1 MERTI
6 DQQQLGWSVYSS
18 TYQIF
23 TREDWSE
30 LRKDTPMTLDD
41 TDLHNLAGIIEYVS
55 LREVT
60 EVYLP
65 LSRLLNLHVHARQT
79 LHAVREKFL
88 NTSTPKVP
96 YIIGIAGSVAAGKS
110 TTARIIQALL
120 SRWPNHPK
128 VDLVTTD
135 GFLYPND
142 VLEQKQLMHRKGFPE
157 SFDLK
162 RLVQFLLDVKSGCL
176 EVKAPV
182 YSHLTYDILAGESF
196 TVNNPDILIV
206 EGLNVLQHG
215 RSDAKTKIFI
225 SDFFDFSLYVDAD
238 EKNLEQW
245 YIKRFLRLCETS
257 FRDTSSYFKE
267 YSTLSTEE
275 ATQMASRIW
284 KEINGKNLTEHIK
297 PTRERARLI
306 MKKEGNHVVEK
317 IWLKKI

>member
-1 MERTI
+1 M
-6 DQQQLGWSVYSS
+6 YFS
-18 TYQIF
+18 TYQTF
-23 TREDWSE
+23 TREDWSK

-55 LREVT
+55 LKEVT

-65 LSRLLNLHVHARQT
+65 LSRLLNLHVYARQT
-79 LHAVREKFL
+79 LHAVREQFL
-88 NTSTPKVP
+88 NKSTPKVP

-135 GFLYPND
+135 GFLYPNSF
-142 VLEQKQLMHRKGFPE
+142 LEQQQLMNRKGFPE

-162 RLVQFLLDVKSGCL
+162 RLVQFLLDVKSGCQ
-176 EVKAPV
+176 EVHAPV
-182 YSHLTYDILAGESF
+182 YSHLTYDILPGKFF
-196 TVNNPDILIV
+196 TINNPDILIV

-215 RSDAKTKIFI
+215 HSDSKTKIFI
-225 SDFFDFSLYVDAD
+225 SDFFDFSLYVDANEED
-238 EKNLEQW
+238 LQRW
-245 YIKRFLRLCETS
+245 YVQRFLRLCETS

-267 YSTLSTEE
+267 YAHLPLEE
-275 ATQMASRIW
+275 AEKVAARIW
-284 KEINGKNLTEHIK
+284 GEINGKNLKEHIK

-306 MKKEGNHVVEK
+306 MKKEKNHLVEK